1 MAEKNENDSENEEE
15 GSEKASGGMKK
26 IIIIA
31 VLGILLI
38 GGSVGATLYFF
49 GAFDD
54 ESEVVAEE
62 GEGEPVDVKMPAIYF
77 PIKPPFIV
85 NFQSRGRQRFLQV
98 SVTVMSREQDA
109 IDAIQTHSP
118 LIKNRLVMLFSG
130 EVYEELYTDEGRELL
145 RLKTLTA
152 IQKLLEQEIGKPG
165 IEQVLFEN
173 FVMQ

>member
-1 MAEKNENDSENEEE
+1 MAEENENDSENEE
-15 GSEKASGGMKK
+15 GSEKAGGGMKK

-31 VLGILLI
+31 VLGILLV

-49 GAFDD
+49 GVFDE
-54 ESEVVAEE
+54 ESESIVEE
-62 GEGEPVDVKMPAIYF
+62 GESELVEVKMPAIYF

-109 IDAIQTHSP
+109 IDAIQAHAP

-152 IQKLLEQEIGKPG
+152 IQSLLEQEIGKPG